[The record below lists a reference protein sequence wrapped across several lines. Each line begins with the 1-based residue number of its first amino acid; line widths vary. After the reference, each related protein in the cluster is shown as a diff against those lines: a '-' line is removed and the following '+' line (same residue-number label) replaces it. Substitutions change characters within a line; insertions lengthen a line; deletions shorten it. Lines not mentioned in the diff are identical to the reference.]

1 MFLTFLSLFLTFS
14 RRFLVV
20 CIHFFICLFLLSHSH
35 CTHTVCMCVPSHTQ
49 TTHAQQQKLQIS
61 LFLSVFL
68 VFFSWKHDHK
78 RIPDVFLCY
87 SYLFSFVLCF
97 FRQISL
103 CSYLRVFS
111 FSKLRKF
118 HASLFSI
125 VWTQFCVSWADIWW
139 TSTLIVS
146 SRWSYRLFLF
156 SFSNFWLSLPAA
168 YG

>member
-61 LFLSVFL
+61 LFLSVFF
-68 VFFSWKHDHK
+68 VSFSWKHNHK

-87 SYLFSFVLCF
+87 SCLFSVFLCF
-97 FRQISL
+97 FRQISYFL
-103 CSYLRVFS
+103 TFVFFPSLNSENFMLVCFQS
-111 FSKLRKF
+111 FELNF
-118 HASLFSI
+118 AFPE
-125 VWTQFCVSWADIWW
+125 
-139 TSTLIVS
+139 LIFGEHP
-146 SRWSYRLFLF
+146 L
-156 SFSNFWLSLPAA
+156 
-168 YG
+168 